1 MQIKHSGGMGRGV
14 FSTKDYVRNEVI
26 EECPVI
32 IISPRERIKI
42 DGTSLYNYY
51 YSWGKNNDQAAIA
64 LGYGSLY
71 NHSYNPNAQY
81 VKDLENATLKIVAIR
96 SIATGEEIRVNYNG
110 DPSSK
115 KSMWFRVEDEG

>member
-1 MQIKHSGGMGRGV
+1 MGRGV